1 MAFLELFNPI
11 TTIVCFA
18 TAITLF
24 RKQDVPI
31 GKVLF
36 PFMTSLYSPSRMKKE
51 IRTEGIL
58 LIVLGYLSVIVWMI
72 RL

>member
-1 MAFLELFNPI
+1 MAILELFNPI

-18 TAITLF
+18 TAIILF

-36 PFMTSLYSPSRMKKE
+36 PFMTSLYSPSRMKEE
-51 IRTEGIL
+51 IKLEGNI
-58 LIVLGYLSVIVWMI
+58 LIVLGYLSFIVWMV